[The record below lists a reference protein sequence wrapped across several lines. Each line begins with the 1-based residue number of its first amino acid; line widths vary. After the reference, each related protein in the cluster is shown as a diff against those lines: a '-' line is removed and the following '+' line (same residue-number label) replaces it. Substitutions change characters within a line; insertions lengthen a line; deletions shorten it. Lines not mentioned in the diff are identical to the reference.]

1 MTERNNP
8 TQAAT
13 EISGMLGSLGERQAR
28 IRAADQAILS
38 AAQNQL
44 VVVERRIESARMAS
58 LLSDEGRDRFL
69 DLIRE
74 RGKLLLVIADAQAAL
89 EAAGT

>member
-1 MTERNNP
+1 
-8 TQAAT
+8 
-13 EISGMLGSLGERQAR
+13 
-28 IRAADQAILS
+28 RAADQAILS